1 MPQPDSLTDAAVLS
15 AWHENAAPW
24 TEAVRAGQIA
34 SRVQVTDQAIVQA
47 VLRQAP
53 QCALDLGC
61 GEGWLCRALSAFD
74 VEMYGVDAV
83 PALVAS
89 AQASGGGQFQVMGY
103 QDIAAGA
110 LSLQVDA
117 VIANFSLIGHREVE
131 AVLAAVPSL
140 LKPGGSLLIQTLHP
154 LMACGEEAYRDGW
167 RPGSW
172 AGFSSAFGTPAPWY
186 FRTLESWLTLLQQL
200 GFALHALHEPLHPE
214 SQRPASLIL
223 VGKRQ
228 P

>member
-1 MPQPDSLTDAAVLS
+1 MRQPDSLSDAAVLS

-24 TEAVRAGQIA
+24 TEAVRAGHIA

-53 QCALDLGC
+53 QRALDLGC
-61 GEGWLCRALSAFD
+61 GEGWLSRALSAAG
-74 VEMYGVDAV
+74 VEMHGVDAV
-83 PALVAS
+83 PELVA
-89 AQASGGGQFQVMGY
+89 AARASGGGSFYLHSY

-110 LSLQVDA
+110 LALQVDA
-117 VIANFSLIGHREVE
+117 VIANFSLIGHKEVE

-140 LKPGGSLLIQTLHP
+140 LHPGGSLLIQTLHP
-154 LMACGEEAYRDGW
+154 LMACGEEPYRDGW

-186 FRTLESWLTLLQQL
+186 FRTLESWLTLLHQL
-200 GFALHALHEPLHPE
+200 GFVLQELQEPLHPE

-223 VGKRQ
+223 VGKQQ

>member
-74 VEMYGVDAV
+74 VEMYGVDACR
-83 PALVAS
+83 PWWPLPRP
-89 AQASGGGQFQVMGY
+89 
-103 QDIAAGA
+103 AGA
-110 LSLQVDA
+110 AS
-117 VIANFSLIGHREVE
+117 
-131 AVLAAVPSL
+131 
-140 LKPGGSLLIQTLHP
+140 
-154 LMACGEEAYRDGW
+154 
-167 RPGSW
+167 
-172 AGFSSAFGTPAPWY
+172 
-186 FRTLESWLTLLQQL
+186 FR
-200 GFALHALHEPLHPE
+200 
-214 SQRPASLIL
+214 
-223 VGKRQ
+223 
-228 P
+228 